1 MRFVMRDAMTVLMLG
16 SMLGLAGCGSDPA
29 PAPEAEEPPIIMQA
43 GAWELTRKTTGY
55 NTPTVTPAQ
64 YQEALKQIGE
74 EKLCI
79 AFDQD
84 NAPDADALAG
94 PEGQDCVY
102 KDKLVRKGRLIA
114 TLSCKAGAGVSE
126 LVVEGN
132 YTADSMTLG
141 TTMTKTE
148 GGKPVLRTTHDL
160 TARRVGDCPA
170 AG

>member
-1 MRFVMRDAMTVLMLG
+1 M
-16 SMLGLAGCGSDPA
+16 
-29 PAPEAEEPPIIMQA
+29 
-43 GAWELTRKTTGY
+43 
-55 NTPTVTPAQ
+55 
-64 YQEALKQIGE
+64 
-74 EKLCI
+74 
-79 AFDQD
+79 
-84 NAPDADALAG
+84 
-94 PEGQDCVY
+94 
-102 KDKLVRKGRLIA
+102 RKGRLIA

>member
-1 MRFVMRDAMTVLMLG
+1 MAWGEAFQKVFPSAGSWTVVLRSPSSL
-16 SMLGLAGCGSDPA
+16 S
-29 PAPEAEEPPIIMQA
+29 
-43 GAWELTRKTTGY
+43 
-55 NTPTVTPAQ
+55 
-64 YQEALKQIGE
+64 LKQIGE

-79 AFDQD
+79 AFDAD

-132 YTADSMTLG
+132 YTNDSMTLG

-160 TARRVGDCPA
+160 TARRVGDCPK